1 MEDQSIMLNLPELL
15 PSIIAIS
22 EHAGQ
27 AIMAIY
33 NQPERWELQQKVD
46 NSPLTAADLAA
57 HHLIEQALQQL
68 TPSISVLS

>member
-22 EHAGQ
+22 EQAGQ

-46 NSPLTAADLAA
+46 NSPAAP
-57 HHLIEQALQQL
+57 HI
-68 TPSISVLS
+68 T